1 MEANKNKK
9 IKLTPIIK
17 GSKLQSRNIKNADLV
32 VPGTDDS
39 RGDHAGEMSITSGV
53 KLDELI
59 QGEGTPG
66 FDYQEDIKD
75 VGLKT
80 AEK

>member
-1 MEANKNKK
+1 METNKNKK

-17 GSKLQSRNIKNADLV
+17 GTKLQSRKIQNADLM

-39 RGDHAGEMSITSGV
+39 RGDHAGEMSITSGM

-66 FDYQEDIKD
+66 FDYKEDIKD
-75 VGLKT
+75 VGLKA
-80 AEK
+80 AER

>member
-1 MEANKNKK
+1 MDKM

-17 GSKLQSRNIKNADLV
+17 KRQQPQQNADLV
-32 VPGTDDS
+32 VPAGDDS
-39 RGDHAGEMSITSGV
+39 RGDHAGEMSIASGA

-66 FDYQEDIKD
+66 FDHGKD
-75 VGLKT
+75 T
-80 AEK
+80 